1 MAIATLMGTCAL
13 FLALGW
19 TGHEYTAVA
28 LSVGAVVCIAA
39 SNAATTSQD
48 LKTGYLVGATP
59 WKQQLALMVGV
70 LTTVFVVGGTVI
82 FLNNSFTQIKPV
94 QISVPLLPEPGAKTV
109 SGPDHVAYQVRRTH
123 AEGAVPNG
131 TYLVDAAGVVH
142 YQMVEGIGSDKIA
155 APQAR
160 LMSLVIDGILTRQL
174 PWGLVLIG
182 VFISILM
189 EVVGVPALAFAVGVY
204 LPLESTTPVFAGGLV
219 RALIDRQRGSGAES
233 DAGPGILYSSGLIAG
248 GSLMGLGYAL
258 LAPEKFES
266 VRNALAIGPR
276 FLPGWWVQG
285 SLIGLVTFAVI
296 CWLLYR
302 AARSAPDQLAR

>member
-1 MAIATLMGTCAL
+1 
-13 FLALGW
+13 
-19 TGHEYTAVA
+19 
-28 LSVGAVVCIAA
+28 
-39 SNAATTSQD
+39 
-48 LKTGYLVGATP
+48 
-59 WKQQLALMVGV
+59 
-70 LTTVFVVGGTVI
+70 
-82 FLNNSFTQIKPV
+82 
-94 QISVPLLPEPGAKTV
+94 
-109 SGPDHVAYQVRRTH
+109 
-123 AEGAVPNG
+123 
-131 TYLVDAAGVVH
+131 
-142 YQMVEGIGSDKIA
+142 
-155 APQAR
+155 
-160 LMSLVIDGILTRQL
+160 
-174 PWGLVLIG
+174 VLIG

-248 GSLMGLGYAL
+248 GSMMGLGYAL

-285 SLIGLVTFAVI
+285 SLVGLLTFAFI

>member
-1 MAIATLMGTCAL
+1 
-13 FLALGW
+13 
-19 TGHEYTAVA
+19 
-28 LSVGAVVCIAA
+28 VVCIAA
-39 SNAATTSQD
+39 SNAGTTSQD
-48 LKTGYLVGATP
+48 LKTGFLVGATP
-59 WKQQLALMVGV
+59 WKQQVALMVGV
-70 LTTVFVVGGTVI
+70 LSTVFVVGWTVL
-82 FLNNSFTQIKPV
+82 FLNRNFTEIKPAEV
-94 QISVPLLPEPGAKTV
+94 AAVMPV
-109 SGPDHVAYQVRRTH
+109 SADGEMRVGPDHTNYHLTRAHGRPDI
-123 AEGAVPNG
+123 ANG
-131 TYLVDAAGVVH
+131 SYLVDDAGRVRYEV
-142 YQMVEGIGSDKIA
+142 VEGIGSEKAA

-258 LAPEKFES
+258 LAPEKFEA

-285 SLIGLVTFAVI
+285 SLVGLITFAGI
-296 CWLLYR
+296 CWLLHR
-302 AARSAPDQLAR
+302 AARSAPDQLGSG